1 MRLLRADEIDC
12 RVGQVFK
19 KQEAVGCL
27 LYKDARVDMQI
38 LDEEFGV
45 NGWQRTHEVIDGQL
59 YCNIDVWCNE
69 KKCWVRKQD
78 VGVESMTEK
87 EKGRASDSFKRAG
100 FNVGIGRE
108 LYTAPF
114 IYIKLSEYE
123 FNNGKPRINLRVKEI
138 GYENRKINHLVIV
151 DKDDKVRFSM
161 GSGKPKKTTTKKAT
175 TKPKDIIPDEVKK
188 EIEGC
193 MTLEGLK
200 EIQEKYAILDV
211 SDLLNGRYKQL
222 KNK

>member
-1 MRLLRADEIDC
+1 M
-12 RVGQVFK
+12 
-19 KQEAVGCL
+19 
-27 LYKDARVDMQI
+27 
-38 LDEEFGV
+38 
-45 NGWQRTHEVIDGQL
+45 
-59 YCNIDVWCNE
+59 WCNE

-151 DKDDKVRFSM
+151 DKDDNVRFSM

-188 EIEGC
+188 QIEGC

-200 EIQEKYAILDV
+200 EIQEKYAILDL